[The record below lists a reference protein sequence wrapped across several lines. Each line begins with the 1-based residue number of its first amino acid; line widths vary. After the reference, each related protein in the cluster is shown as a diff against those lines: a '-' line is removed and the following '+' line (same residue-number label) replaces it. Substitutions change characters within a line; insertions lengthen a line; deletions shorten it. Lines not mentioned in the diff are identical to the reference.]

1 MADIDRW
8 LLPEGIEEVFP
19 EKARQLEAMRRALL
33 DLFDS
38 WGYDLVMPPMV
49 EFLDAL
55 KTGLGQDLDLQTFKL
70 TDQLTGRLMGL
81 RADMTPQVARIE
93 SHYIKRE
100 APVRLCYLGP
110 VLRTRPGV
118 FGGSREP
125 LQMGAEL
132 FGHVGVQSDV
142 EIVHLLI
149 TALELIGIPAPNLG
163 IGHVGIYRELVNESQ
178 LEADT
183 EEVLFDALRRKSK
196 PDVQA
201 FLTASKLGDD
211 YKRMF
216 AGLIDLNGEVAEFGV
231 AQAALSVAGPKVQAA
246 LQNLE
251 QVIALAAKTLPGLK
265 LYYDLADL
273 RGYRYHTGMVFSAYV
288 AGYGEAIAN
297 GGRYDAI
304 GEAFG
309 RARPATGFSADL
321 RILLRMLVDKDVS
334 GIGILAPEDGDSALI
349 EKIQSLRGSGERV
362 IRALPGVADAIMTCC
377 CDRKLEKQDNCWQV
391 VPL

>member
-1 MADIDRW
+1 MANIDRW
-8 LLPEGIEEVFP
+8 LLPEGIEEVLP
-19 EKARQLEAMRRALL
+19 EKARQLEAMRRVLL

-38 WGYDLVMPPMV
+38 WGYDLVMPPLV

-55 KTGLGQDLDLQTFKL
+55 NTGLGQDLDLQTFKL

-132 FGHVGVQSDV
+132 FGHAGVQSDV

-149 TALELIGIPAPNLG
+149 TALESIGMPTPNLG
-163 IGHVGIYRELVNESQ
+163 IGHVGVYRGLVNESQ
-178 LEADT
+178 LEANI
-183 EEVLFDALRRKSK
+183 EEGLFDALRRKSK

-201 FLTASKLGDD
+201 LMATSELGDD

-216 AGLIDLNGEVAEFGV
+216 TGLIDLNGEAAEFAS
-231 AQAALSVAGPKVQAA
+231 AQAALAPAGSEVQAA

-251 QVIALAAKTLPGLK
+251 QVIVLTTQTLPGLK
-265 LYYDLADL
+265 LYFDLADL

-288 AGYGEAIAN
+288 AGYGEAIAH

-321 RILLRMLVDKDVS
+321 RVLLRIIEDKGVS
-334 GIGILAPEDGDSALI
+334 VSGILAPEEDDSALI

-362 IRALPGVADAIMTCC
+362 IRALPGVVDATMAWC
-377 CDRKLEKQDNCWQV
+377 CDRKLEKRDDRWRV

>member
-1 MADIDRW
+1 MANLDRW

-19 EKARQLEAMRRALL
+19 ERARQLEVMRRALL

-70 TDQLTGRLMGL
+70 TDQLTGRLMGI

-93 SHYIKRE
+93 SHYIKHE

-125 LQMGAEL
+125 LQLGAEL
-132 FGHVGVQSDV
+132 FGHPGAQSDV
-142 EIVHLLI
+142 EIVHLLM
-149 TALELIGIPAPNLG
+149 TALELIGIPKPNLG
-163 IGHVGIYRELVNESQ
+163 IGHVGVYRQLVNESQ
-178 LEADT
+178 LGAAIEEA
-183 EEVLFDALRRKSK
+183 LFDALRRKSK

-201 FLTASKLGDD
+201 LMAASELGDD

-216 AGLIDLNGEVAEFGV
+216 AGLIDLNGEVAEFGA
-231 AQAALSVAGPKVQAA
+231 AQAALSAAGPEVQAA

-251 QVIALAAKTLPGLK
+251 QVIALTTQTLPGLK
-265 LYYDLADL
+265 LYFDLADL
-273 RGYRYHTGMVFSAYV
+273 RGYRYHTGIVFSAYV
-288 AGYGEAIAN
+288 AGYGEAIAH

-321 RILLRMLVDKDVS
+321 RILLRIKEDK
-334 GIGILAPEDGDSALI
+334 GGLIRAILAPEDDDSALM
-349 EKIQSLRGSGERV
+349 EKIQSLRKGGERV
-362 IRALPGVADAIMTCC
+362 IRALPGVADATMVCC
-377 CDRKLEKQDNCWQV
+377 CDRKLEKQDDRWRV